1 MLAPAVVDE
10 RYEFARALAR
20 KAGAVALDYWLRREE
35 LAHEL
40 KGPGDFVS
48 LADREVEALIRS
60 EIAAVFPGDAFLGE
74 ETAGQFDGVVHRCW
88 VVDPIDGTHNFLRGI
103 PYWNVAIAYVEHG
116 RAEIGVVIDPPHDEL
131 YHAMRGGGAWLD
143 AGGRSTRLRVADTSA
158 LPGAFVA
165 LGHHD
170 RAASPEYLELRQKMM
185 AAGVA
190 MRNFGSAAL
199 QLAHVAAGRLD
210 GFVELELSIW
220 DAIGALA
227 IVEEA
232 GGYCAPFAP
241 ARPTAK
247 AACVAC
253 APGIA
258 PALTNLVARA
268 RAAPGASRTT

>member
-1 MLAPAVVDE
+1 MHSPVDLTA
-10 RYEFARALAR
+10 RHEFARALAR
-20 KAGAVALDYWLRREE
+20 KAGAVALDYWRRREE
-35 LAHEL
+35 LVVEL

-48 LADREVEALIRS
+48 LADREVEALIRR
-60 EIAAVFPGDAFLGE
+60 EIAAAFPGDGFLGE
-74 ETAGQFDGVVHRCW
+74 ETAAQFEGITDRCW

-116 RAEIGVVIDPPHDEL
+116 RAMIGAVIDPPHDEL
-131 YHAMRGGGAWLD
+131 YHAKRGGGAWLES
-143 AGGRSTRLRVADTSA
+143 AGRTVRLRVADTSA

-170 RAASPEYLELRQKMM
+170 RSASPEYLELRRRMM

-199 QLAHVAAGRLD
+199 QLSHVAAGRLD
-210 GFVELELSIW
+210 GFVELELSLW

-227 IVEEA
+227 IVDEA
-232 GGYCAPFAP
+232 GGFSAPFAP
-241 ARPTAK
+241 PRPAAK
-247 AACVAC
+247 AACLAC

-258 PALTNLVARA
+258 QALAELTGVR
-268 RAAPGASRTT
+268 

>member
-1 MLAPAVVDE
+1 MSDWTTRAELA
-10 RYEFARALAR
+10 ARVAR
-20 KAGAVALDYWLRREE
+20 EAGTLALDFHRRRASLLIEQKSSP
-35 LAHEL
+35 A
-40 KGPGDFVS
+40 DFVTV
-48 LADREVEALIRS
+48 ADREVERAIRAALAR
-60 EIAAVFPGDAFLGE
+60 VFPGEAFLGE
-74 ETAGQFDGVVHRCW
+74 ESADGFSGGLDRAW

-103 PYWNVAIAYVEHG
+103 PYWNVAIAFVEHG
-116 RAEIGVVIDPPHDEL
+116 RATIGAVMDPPHDEL
-131 YHAMRGGGAWLD
+131 YHARRGGGAWCD
-143 AGGRSTRLRVADTSA
+143 AGGRSTRLKTAATVT

-170 RAASPEYLELRQKMM
+170 RGPTPEYLEIRRKMM

-199 QLAHVAAGRLD
+199 QLSHVAAGRLD

-220 DAIGALA
+220 DAIGGLA

-232 GGYCAPFAP
+232 GGFAAPFAP

-247 AACVAC
+247 AACLAC

-258 PALTNLVARA
+258 QALGELTGLR
-268 RAAPGASRTT
+268 

>member
-1 MLAPAVVDE
+1 MTAD
-10 RYEFARALAR
+10 RYEFARTLAR
-20 KAGAVALDYWLRREE
+20 KAGAVALDYWRRREE
-35 LAHEL
+35 LVVEL

-48 LADREVEALIRS
+48 LADREVETLIRR
-60 EIAAVFPGDAFLGE
+60 EIAAAFPGDGFLGE
-74 ETAGQFDGVVHRCW
+74 ETAAQFDGVIDSCW

-103 PYWNVAIAYVEHG
+103 PYWNVAIAFVENG
-116 RAEIGVVIDPPHDEL
+116 RATIGAVIDPPHDEL
-131 YHAMRGGGAWLD
+131 YHARRGGGAWCD
-143 AGGRSTRLRVADTSA
+143 AGGRSTRLKTAATNS

-170 RAASPEYLELRQKMM
+170 RGPTPEYLEIRRRMM

-199 QLAHVAAGRLD
+199 QLSHVAAGRLD

-220 DAIGALA
+220 DAIGGLA

-232 GGYCAPFAP
+232 GGFSAPFAP
-241 ARPTAK
+241 ARATAK
-247 AACVAC
+247 AACLAC

-258 PALTNLVARA
+258 QSRGELTGL
-268 RAAPGASRTT
+268 G